1 MTHGIYH
8 DIILKNTKKEKI
20 DMSAKIRFTDKDH
33 SLTERE
39 IFASQYVP
47 GAVALQV
54 SDQSYR
60 GFDGFGVAITP
71 SSCYELNL
79 IDPSERKE
87 LLQRIYSKDGVGLSV
102 GRICVAS
109 SDYSPE
115 IYSYDDYP
123 FDTSLEHFSIER
135 DEKYIIP
142 MIKEILE
149 INPDI
154 YLFASPWSPPGW
166 MKTGGS
172 MCGGYMREQY
182 VDCYADYM
190 IKFIKAYAEHGIKVS
205 AITPQNETNTQQ
217 NGEMPACIWHPEIE
231 ARFIQLLRQKIQE
244 ENLDVKIWMYDHNF
258 NDTERVLWSLENCK
272 GLSEACDGVAFHY
285 YAGSIEQTKAVKE
298 AFPNLELH
306 FTEGGP
312 RLTDHYDTDWCKW
325 GLMMIKTLK
334 AGYRSFTGWNLMLD
348 ETGGPNIGPFLGMCG
363 GLVTRDSRN
372 GELTYSG
379 QYKAFSHIAPYITS
393 NSQIYPI
400 STSNTYHLNMSSY
413 PNYPREIEGVLID
426 NRDGK
431 KIAVII
437 NPNSHGCQTQMK
449 IDGKLWYMELYAD
462 SISTIEIE

>member
-1 MTHGIYH
+1 
-8 DIILKNTKKEKI
+8 
-20 DMSAKIRFTDKDH
+20 MSAKIRFTDKDH

-54 SDQSYR
+54 SDQSYS
-60 GFDGFGVAITP
+60 GFDGFGVALTP
-71 SSCYELNL
+71 SSCYELSL
-79 IDPSERKE
+79 MEPTERKE
-87 LLQRIYSKDGVGLSV
+87 LLRKIYTKDGLGLSV
-102 GRICVAS
+102 GRICVGS

-115 IYSYDDYP
+115 LYSYDDYP
-123 FDTSLEHFSIER
+123 FDTSLEHFSVER

-166 MKTGGS
+166 MKTGGT

-182 VDCYADYM
+182 VDCYADYI

-205 AITPQNETNTQQ
+205 AITPQNEPNTQQ
-217 NGEMPACIWHPEIE
+217 NGKMPACIWHPEIE
-231 ARFIQLLRQKIQE
+231 ARFIKLLRQKIQE
-244 ENLDVKIWMYDHNF
+244 ENLDVKIWMYDHSF

-272 GLSEACDGVAFHY
+272 GLSDDCDGVAFHY
-285 YAGSIEQTKAVKE
+285 YGGNIEQTKAVKE

-312 RLTDHYDTDWCKW
+312 RLTDNYDTDWCKW

-334 AGYRSFTGWNLMLD
+334 TGYRSFTGWNLMLD
-348 ETGGPNIGPFLGMCG
+348 ETGGPNIGPFLGICG
-363 GLVTRDSRN
+363 GLVTRDSRS
-372 GELTYSG
+372 GEFSYSG

-393 NSQIYPI
+393 NSQIFPI
-400 STSNTYHLNMSSY
+400 STSDAYNLDMSHY
-413 PNYPREIEGVLID
+413 PIYQREIEGVLID
-426 NRDGK
+426 NQDGK
-431 KIAVII
+431 RTVVLV
-437 NPNSHGCQTQMK
+437 NPNNYGFQTQ
-449 IDGKLWYMELYAD
+449 IEINGKLWYIELYAD
-462 SISTIEIE
+462 SMCTITIKD

>member
-1 MTHGIYH
+1 MIGK
-8 DIILKNTKKEKI
+8 II
-20 DMSAKIRFTDKDH
+20 FTDQNH
-33 SLTERE
+33 SLFERE

-47 GAVALQV
+47 GAEILQV
-54 SDQSYR
+54 ADHGCS
-60 GFDGFGVAITP
+60 GFMGFGVAITP

-79 IDPSERKE
+79 MDPLKRKE
-87 LLQRIYSKDGVGLSV
+87 LLRHIYSKNELGLSV
-102 GRICVAS
+102 GRICVGS

-115 IYSYDDYP
+115 IYSYDDHP
-123 FDTSLEHFSIER
+123 FDTSLEHFSVER

-142 MIKEILE
+142 IIKEIIE

-166 MKTGGS
+166 MKTGGL

-182 VDCYADYM
+182 VDCYADY
-190 IKFIKAYAEHGIKVS
+190 IVRFIKAYAGYGIRIS
-205 AITPQNETNTQQ
+205 AITPQNEPETQQ
-217 NGEMPACIWHPEIE
+217 GGKMPACIWHPETE
-231 ARFIQLLRQKIQE
+231 ARFIKILRKKITE
-244 ENLDVKIWMYDHNF
+244 EALDTKIWMYDHNF
-258 NDTERVLWSLENCK
+258 RGTDRVLWSLQNCK
-272 GLSEACDGVAFHY
+272 GLPEACDGIAFHY
-285 YAGSIEQTKAVKE
+285 YAGTIEQTKIVKD
-298 AFPNLELH
+298 AFPNLPLH

-312 RLTDHYDTDWCKW
+312 RLTDNYDTDWCKW
-325 GLMMIKTLK
+325 GLMMIKALK

-348 ETGGPNIGPFLGMCG
+348 ETGGPNVGPFLGICG
-363 GLVTRDSRN
+363 GLITRDSRN

-400 STSNTYHLNMSSY
+400 STSNAYNLNMSSY
-413 PNYPREIEGVLID
+413 PKYPREIEGVLID

-437 NPNSHGCQTQMK
+437 NPNSYGCQAQMK
-449 IDGKLWYMELYAD
+449 IDDKLWYMELYAD

>member
-1 MTHGIYH
+1 
-8 DIILKNTKKEKI
+8 
-20 DMSAKIRFTDKDH
+20 MSAKIRFTDKDH

-54 SDQSYR
+54 SDQSYS

-71 SSCYELNL
+71 SSCYELSL
-79 IDPSERKE
+79 MESSERKE
-87 LLQRIYSKDGVGLSV
+87 LLRKIYTKDGLGLSV
-102 GRICVAS
+102 GRICVGS

-123 FDTSLEHFSIER
+123 FDTSLEHFSVER

-172 MCGGYMREQY
+172 MYGGYMREQY

-190 IKFIKAYAEHGIKVS
+190 IKFIKAYAKHGIKVS

-217 NGEMPACIWHPEIE
+217 NGKMPACIWHPEIE
-231 ARFIQLLRQKIQE
+231 ARFIKLLRQKIQE

-285 YAGSIEQTKAVKE
+285 YGGAIEQTRIVKDTY
-298 AFPNLELH
+298 PRLGLH

-312 RLTDHYDTDWCKW
+312 RLADHYDTDWCKW
-325 GLMMIKTLK
+325 GFMIIKALK

-348 ETGGPNIGPFLGMCG
+348 ETGGPNIGPFLSTCG
-363 GLVTRDSRN
+363 GLITRDSRN
-372 GELTYSG
+372 GELSYSG

-400 STSNTYHLNMSSY
+400 STSDAYNLDMSHY
-413 PNYPREIEGVLID
+413 PIYPREIEGVLID
-426 NRDGK
+426 NQDGK
-431 KIAVII
+431 RTVVLV
-437 NPNSHGCQTQMK
+437 NPNDYGLQTQIE
-449 IDGKLWYMELYAD
+449 IDGKLWYAELYAD
-462 SISTIEIE
+462 SIFTITIEE